1 MEAAQRQREV
11 AAERARIEA
20 ERKAAENERIAR
32 ETAANLERMRH
43 SWAESQALQQARSRP
58 PRTYNT
64 LLRQP
69 LALPGIDWL
78 QGDRS
83 HAAGAEA

>member
-20 ERKAAENERIAR
+20 ERKAADNERIAR
-32 ETAANLERMRH
+32 ETAANLERMRA

-58 PRTYNT
+58 PCTSYAPWGSFACC
-64 LLRQP
+64 LR
-69 LALPGIDWL
+69 LIGW
-78 QGDRS
+78 RV
-83 HAAGAEA
+83 GAK